1 MRRPAGT
8 SGEMAWAAAAVG
20 LHRPAARSCR
30 VGRAVAVS
38 GDVDEGGCEYSV
50 RRQLWLC
57 EALEWPADE
66 VRCGKL
72 AKPHGHALS
81 TQCCANRILVNIYQQ
96 QQQQPNGQVNKQED
110 EQVTQQL
117 VASYRCVAVLYC
129 VAVLCCSAVLLCCV
143 AVLCCAVLLCCV
155 PSMT

>member
-8 SGEMAWAAAAVG
+8 SDEMAWAAAAIR

-30 VGRAVAVS
+30 VGRAVAIS

-50 RRQLWLC
+50 CRELWLC

-81 TQCCANRILVNIYQQ
+81 TQCCANRILVDIYQQ
-96 QQQQPNGQVNKQED
+96 QQQQRQQQQPNRQVSEQED
-110 EQVTQQL
+110 KQVTQQL
-117 VASYRCVAVLYC
+117 GASYHC
-129 VAVLCCSAVLLCCV
+129 VAVLC
-143 AVLCCAVLLCCV
+143 
-155 PSMT
+155 T

>member
-8 SGEMAWAAAAVG
+8 SDEMAWAAAAIR

-30 VGRAVAVS
+30 VGRAVAIS

-50 RRQLWLC
+50 CRELWLC

-72 AKPHGHALS
+72 AKPHGHSLS
-81 TQCCANRILVNIYQQ
+81 TQCCANRILVNVYQQQ
-96 QQQQPNGQVNKQED
+96 QQQQPNGQVNKKED

-143 AVLCCAVLLCCV
+143 AVLCCAVLLC
-155 PSMT
+155 T